1 MKSGRSRHGCL
12 HCYQRHQ
19 GQGEAKEESGHGFRG
34 VVGGGWMQVVLPLLA
49 ARHGAPSPFLLL
61 FPLTLSLGCPGRRTP
76 VYHEKGQRD
85 VSITDVVRP
94 RRYSSQ
100 EMHPLERRKKMMV
113 TSDAATPPPSF
124 NFLLVA
130 WSLFAVVGAVPHRRQ
145 HRESARPTPGRRKCA
160 RWTYAR
166 ASPKPQRNF
175 SCPLAPR
182 RFFPQ
187 VDEIRQKQGTRGF
200 HRPKSLPLYISF
212 LGIWPRCTTTWL
224 LHDFWCLL
232 RCGKCYLASKK
243 GCGVIAGIVRWGG

>member
-94 RRYSSQ
+94 RRYCSQ

-130 WSLFAVVGAVPHRRQ
+130 WSLFAVVGHAICCTTQTTTQGIGKTNTRQTQVCTLDIRACVP
-145 HRESARPTPGRRKCA
+145 EAAKKLLVSARSLTFLSTSRR
-160 RWTYAR
+160 
-166 ASPKPQRNF
+166 
-175 SCPLAPR
+175 
-182 RFFPQ
+182 
-187 VDEIRQKQGTRGF
+187 D
-200 HRPKSLPLYISF
+200 
-212 LGIWPRCTTTWL
+212 
-224 LHDFWCLL
+224 
-232 RCGKCYLASKK
+232 
-243 GCGVIAGIVRWGG
+243 